1 MLRTNL
7 QGATIIRLKPA
18 LDALV
23 SKDAKVEKVAGGFGF
38 IEGPLWRQDG
48 HLWFSDLFENVVRS
62 VTPDGKVNVLIRNAG
77 GESSAPPGN
86 YIGPNAMAAD
96 ENGSVLLCQHTN
108 RRIVRI
114 RPDLSMEMYVDRFEG
129 KRLNSPNDLVFKSDG
144 ALYFTDPPYGLL
156 KQDDDPAKELPFNS
170 VFRYAR
176 GKLQAI
182 IKDLPRPNG
191 IAFSPDEKVLY
202 VANSEKRRYWMR
214 YDVAPDGSVS
224 GGRVFV
230 DVSSDENSGVP
241 DGMKVDSRGNI
252 YATGPGGV
260 LVFSPAG
267 EHLGTI
273 QVPETPANCAW
284 GDDGKTLYITATT
297 SVYRLR
303 TEISGQMPVYPR

>member
-1 MLRTNL
+1 M
-7 QGATIIRLKPA
+7 
-18 LDALV
+18 
-23 SKDAKVEKVAGGFGF
+23 
-38 IEGPLWRQDG
+38 
-48 HLWFSDLFENVVRS
+48 
-62 VTPDGKVNVLIRNAG
+62 NVLIRNAG
-77 GESSAPPGN
+77 GESTAPPGN

-96 ENGSVLLCQHTN
+96 EHGSVLLCQHTN

-114 RPDLSMEMYVDRFEG
+114 RPDLSVEMYVDRFEG

-156 KQDDDPAKELPFNS
+156 KQDDDPAKELPFNG
-170 VFRYAR
+170 VFRYAQ

-182 IKDLPRPNG
+182 IKDLARPNG

-303 TEISGQMPVYPR
+303 TEVAGQKPVYPR

>member
-267 EHLGTI
+267 DHLGTVR
-273 QVPETPANCAW
+273 VPETPANCAW

-303 TEISGQMPVYPR
+303 TEVSGQMPVYPR

>member
-1 MLRTNL
+1 MLTTNL

-18 LDALV
+18 FDALV

-38 IEGPLWRQDG
+38 IEGPLWGQDG

-96 ENGSVLLCQHTN
+96 EDGSVLLCQHTN

-129 KRLNSPNDLVFKSDG
+129 KRFNSPNDLVFKSDG

-156 KQDDDPAKELPFNS
+156 KQDDDPAKELPFNG

-303 TEISGQMPVYPR
+303 TEVAVQKPVYPR

>member
-1 MLRTNL
+1 MLTTNL

-23 SKDAKVEKVAGGFGF
+23 SKDAKVEKVAAGFGF

-86 YIGPNAMAAD
+86 YIGPNAMAAGED
-96 ENGSVLLCQHTN
+96 GSVLLCQHTN

-129 KRLNSPNDLVFKSDG
+129 KRFNSPNDLVLKSDG

-156 KQDDDPAKELPFNS
+156 KQDDDAAKELPFNG
-170 VFRYAR
+170 VFRYAQ

-224 GGRVFV
+224 GGRIFV

-241 DGMKVDSRGNI
+241 DGMKVDSQGNI

-267 EHLGTI
+267 DHLGTVR
-273 QVPETPANCAW
+273 VPETPANCAW

-303 TEISGQMPVYPR
+303 TEVAGQMPVYPR